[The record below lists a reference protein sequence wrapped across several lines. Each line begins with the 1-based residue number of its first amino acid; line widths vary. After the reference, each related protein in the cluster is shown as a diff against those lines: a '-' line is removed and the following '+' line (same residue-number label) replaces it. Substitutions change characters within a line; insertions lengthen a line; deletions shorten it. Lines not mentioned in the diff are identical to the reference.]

1 MLFHGT
7 NQRTHTGEMNTAE
20 RISSM
25 NDAENG
31 SAIARLRRR
40 IALEEEAAR
49 LGLTG
54 LAIVA
59 SHEIITARMERGA
72 ERIPQLIEEGK
83 PTEELRVRESETR
96 GTEEP

>member
-1 MLFHGT
+1 
-7 NQRTHTGEMNTAE
+7 
-20 RISSM
+20 M
-25 NDAENG
+25 NDADNG
-31 SAIARLRRR
+31 SDIARLRRR

-72 ERIPQLIEEGK
+72 ERILQLIEEGK
-83 PTEELRVRESETR
+83 QAEAVALMNTETWGIEEQGEPGEQETFI
-96 GTEEP
+96 E